1 MDEVKAMT
9 HAGET
14 AGRAVGTG
22 LRSLRLG
29 AVQVGQA
36 GIDAVREAT
45 AETQAEVVKTT
56 RKARKQLVKD
66 ARRTAKNTGK
76 DLSKSAKRAR
86 KHAGR
91 TARDARGAATDLM
104 AAAKPGATKRGRKWP
119 WLLAIGVAAV
129 GAGAAYAMKTTQQ
142 DKPSAP
148 VRDDDLTEQERI
160 ATNGTAPKPKQQEH
174 PTDTPASHRN

>member
-22 LRSLRLG
+22 LRTLRRG

-36 GIDAVREAT
+36 GMEAVREAT

-66 ARRTAKNTGK
+66 ARRTAKTTGK
-76 DLSKSAKRAR
+76 DLTKSAKRAR

-91 TARDARGAATDLM
+91 TARDARGAANDLV
-104 AAAKPGATKRGRKWP
+104 AAAKNGGTKRGRKWP
-119 WLLAIGVAAV
+119 WLVGIAV
-129 GAGAAYAMKTTQQ
+129 VGIGAGAAYAMKSSQQ

-148 VRDDDLTEQERI
+148 MREDDLTEQERI
-160 ATNGTAPKPKQQEH
+160 ATNGSAPHPRQEQ
-174 PTDTPASHRN
+174 PTDSPASHRN